1 MCLVCVH
8 TCQGPEEARAPAG
21 ARRAGRLTGKQAC
34 LWEKEMAVPWELSS
48 GEQHKKT
55 PRHGRCTSLTH
66 THSQWVGWGRAQV
79 FCAHPTVPAATPGP
93 CSTRAPFLGAAAD
106 RSPLPPRR
114 GGWETSMGA
123 ENGAQ
128 RAQGPGLQKGSPE
141 RSWGVTCPGG
151 VGAAG
156 AGGTGGLLS
165 LLGWVGWLL
174 GVPPLPRAE
183 GSDTPRQECWRLK
196 EVSAPAPCV
205 KDGFGPACYSAPQG
219 QCGLMHPRLKE
230 PWAPERGP
238 ARHCM

>member
-183 GSDTPRQECWRLK
+183 GVTPHVRSAGGLK
-196 EVSAPAPCV
+196 RCLPQLPVSKMGLDRPVTQHRRA
-205 KDGFGPACYSAPQG
+205 SAD
-219 QCGLMHPRLKE
+219 
-230 PWAPERGP
+230 
-238 ARHCM
+238 